1 VKLNKIVLLLVYT
14 LAGLIAASAPLRAQR
29 LQALGAKTI
38 LSGTVP
44 RWLNRATRLGP
55 ADENRRVVIEAYLG
69 WRNQSELEQ
78 LIKEQ
83 ATPGDAR
90 YGQFLTPEQFHA
102 TFSPRAEDV
111 ALVQRTLSAIGLN
124 IKYTPASGLFV
135 EASGTV
141 GQIKQAFGV
150 SQNLYSYRGKILRAH
165 AEEPSLPA
173 QLSGLVTYIDGLDDT
188 RPLMKPA
195 LARPLRA
202 GMQPSSTTGIIP
214 PPVGANNLYPCANY
228 WDDHQALL
236 ESPSPFPYG
245 PDLPWQICGYT
256 PQQVRAAYGANQV
269 SETGRN
275 VRVAIADLY
284 VSSTLMADVNRYS
297 ANHGLPQL
305 TSQNFAEILQP
316 GVNYIPTGDPCGS
329 QGWLGEETLDVTAVH
344 SMAPN
349 AFILYVGGSCDQ
361 VDVVDEGE
369 GEQPLYQVID
379 QKLADI
385 ITNSWTYIGEGDVSS
400 ARLAIDTFQL
410 LQAAAEGI
418 TVLFASGDDGD
429 STQGAPP
436 VIPVASGSWPATSPY
451 ATAVGGTSLLLMNA
465 SGEKAEYGWANYLT
479 TFNGTPVVNAKAT
492 KVTDQGW
499 GAFEYAGGSGGGPS
513 LIIPEPFYQSNVVPN
528 IFATQ
533 TYTAAGAPV
542 PLNGPHR
549 VTPDIAM
556 VADPDT
562 ALMEGQTLIIGT
574 PPVDPGCT
582 KTSLITEYCE
592 SPIGGT
598 SLATPLFAGVLALV
612 NERRFSEGLS
622 AVGFV
627 NPALYALHVGGT
639 GANAPIVDVNA
650 PSEPIG
656 VLVFYPGF
664 SFYGFA
670 TLDSNPTSNG
680 NIVENVD
687 SSLRSVPGY
696 DNVTGLGAPWVPALL
711 QALGGRGE

>member
-1 VKLNKIVLLLVYT
+1 MKSNTIVLFVVYT
-14 LAGLIAASAPLRAQR
+14 LAGLIAASAPSRAQQ
-29 LQALGAKTI
+29 LQTPGAKTI

-44 RWLNRATRLGP
+44 AWLSQARKLGP
-55 ADENRRVVIEAYLG
+55 ADENTRIVIEAYLS
-69 WRNQSELEQ
+69 WRNQGQLEQ
-78 LIKEQ
+78 LIQEQ
-83 ATPGDAR
+83 ATPGNSR

-102 TFSPRAEDV
+102 AFSPRSQDV
-111 ALVQRTLSAIGLN
+111 ALVQRTLSALGLN
-124 IKYTPASGLFV
+124 IKHTPASGLFV
-135 EASGTV
+135 AASGTV
-141 GQIKQAFGV
+141 AQIKQVFGV
-150 SQNLYSYRGKILRAH
+150 SQNLYSYRGKTLRAH

-188 RPLMKPA
+188 RPLRKPG

-202 GMQPSSTTGIIP
+202 GMQPSSTTGVIP
-214 PPVGANNLYPCANY
+214 PPEGANNLYPCSNY

-245 PDLPWQICGYT
+245 SDLPWQICGYT
-256 PQQVRAAYGANQV
+256 PQQVRSAYGADQV
-269 SETGRN
+269 SETGRH

-284 VSSTLMADVNRYS
+284 VSSTLVADVNRYS

-305 TSQNFAEILQP
+305 TSENFSEILQP
-316 GVNYIPTGDPCGS
+316 GVNYVPAGDPCGS
-329 QGWLGEETLDVTAVH
+329 QGWLGEQTLDVTAVH

-369 GEQPLYQVID
+369 GEEPLYQVID
-379 QKLADI
+379 QRLADI
-385 ITNSWTYIGEGDVSS
+385 ISNSWGYIGEGDVSP

-418 TVLFASGDDGD
+418 TVLFGSGDDGD
-429 STQGAPP
+429 STQGSPP
-436 VIPVASGSWPATSPY
+436 TIPVASGNWPATSPY

-465 SGEKAEYGWANYLT
+465 SGEKSEYGWANYFT
-479 TFNGTPVVNAKAT
+479 NFNGTPVVNGKAT

-499 GAFEYAGGSGGGPS
+499 VPFEYAGGSGGGPS
-513 LIIPEPFYQSNVVPN
+513 LIMPEPFYQFNVVPN
-528 IFATQ
+528 IFATL
-533 TYTAAGAPV
+533 TYTAAGTPV
-542 PLNGPHR
+542 HLNGPHR

-582 KTSLITEYCE
+582 KTGQTTEYCE

-612 NERRFSEGLS
+612 NEKRFSQGLN

-639 GANAPIVDVNA
+639 GSNAPIVDVNA

-670 TLDSNPTSNG
+670 TLDSYPDNNG

-687 SSLRSVPGY
+687 SSLRSAPGY

-711 QALGGRGE
+711 QALGGRGK

>member
-1 VKLNKIVLLLVYT
+1 VKSNKIVLLLLCT
-14 LAGLIAASAPLRAQR
+14 LAGLADSGRLLAQQ
-29 LQALGAKTI
+29 LPTPGAKTI

-44 RWLNRATRLGP
+44 RWLGQARQLGP
-55 ADENRRVVIEAYLG
+55 ADENTRIVIDAYLS

-78 LIKEQ
+78 LIQDQ
-83 ATPGDAR
+83 ATPGNSR

-102 TFSPRAEDV
+102 AFSPRSEDV
-111 ALVQRTLSAIGLN
+111 ALVQRTLSALGL
-124 IKYTPASGLFV
+124 IVRYTPASGLFV
-135 EASGTV
+135 EASGTLR
-141 GQIKQAFGV
+141 QIKQAFGV

-173 QLSGLVTYIDGLDDT
+173 QLSGLVTSIDGLDDT

-202 GMQPSSTTGIIP
+202 ATQQALTTGDIQP
-214 PPVGANNLYPCANY
+214 PLGSNNLYPCSNY
-228 WDDHQALL
+228 WDDHHAELV
-236 ESPSPFPYG
+236 SPTPFPYG
-245 PDLPWQICGYT
+245 SNLPWQICGYT
-256 PQQVRAAYGANQV
+256 PQQVLAAYGADQV
-269 SETGRN
+269 AETGLS
-275 VRVAIADLY
+275 VRVAITDLY
-284 VSSTLMADVNRYS
+284 ASSTIMADVNQYS
-297 ANHGLPQL
+297 LNHGLPPL
-305 TSQNFAEILQP
+305 NAENFSQILAKR
-316 GVNYIPTGDPCGS
+316 VNYVPAGDPCES

-349 AFILYVGGSCDQ
+349 ASILYVGGSCDQ
-361 VDVVDEGE
+361 VDVVDEGVA
-369 GEQPLYQVID
+369 EQPLYKVID

-385 ITNSWTYIGEGDVSS
+385 ITNSWTYFGEVDVSAS
-400 ARLAIDTFQL
+400 RLAIDTNQL

-418 TVLFASGDDGD
+418 TVVFASGDDGD
-429 STQGAPP
+429 STQGPPP

-465 SGEKAEYGWANYLT
+465 SGEKAEYGWANYFT
-479 TFNGTPVVNAKAT
+479 TFNGTPVVNGNAT

-499 GAFEYAGGSGGGPS
+499 GPFEYNGGSGGGPS
-513 LIIPEPFYQSNVVPN
+513 LIIPEPSYQLNVVPN

-533 TYTAAGAPV
+533 TYTADGTLV
-542 PLNGPHR
+542 LLNGPHR

-556 VADPDT
+556 LADPDT
-562 ALMEGQTLIIGT
+562 GFLVGQTFIIDT

-582 KTSLITEYCE
+582 KTSKTTEYCE
-592 SPIGGT
+592 SNYGGT
-598 SLATPLFAGVLALV
+598 SLATPTFAGVLALV
-612 NERRFSEGLS
+612 NERRFSQGLS

-627 NPALYALHVGGT
+627 NPALYGLQVGAAGSNT
-639 GANAPIVDVNA
+639 PIVDVNA

-670 TLDSNPTSNG
+670 TLDSYPTSNG

-687 SSLRSVPGY
+687 SSLRSAPGY
-696 DNVTGLGAPWVPALL
+696 DNVTGLGVPWVPALL
-711 QALGGRGE
+711 QALGGPGK

>member
-1 VKLNKIVLLLVYT
+1 MLVVCT
-14 LAGLIAASAPLRAQR
+14 LAGFITASAPLRAQQ
-29 LQALGAKTI
+29 LQTSAAKTI
-38 LSGTVP
+38 LSGAVP
-44 RWLNRATRLGP
+44 AWLGQARELGP
-55 ADENRRVVIEAYLG
+55 ADENARVVIEAYLS
-69 WRNQSELEQ
+69 WRNQSQLER
-78 LIKEQ
+78 LIQEQ
-83 ATPGDAR
+83 ATPGNPR

-102 TFSPRAEDV
+102 AFSPAFQDV
-111 ALVQRTLSAIGLN
+111 ALVQRTLSALGFN
-124 IKYTPASGLFV
+124 IRYTPASGLFV
-135 EASGTV
+135 AASGTV
-141 GQIKQAFGV
+141 RQIKQVFGV

-173 QLSGLVTYIDGLDDT
+173 QLSGLVTYIAGLDDT

-202 GMQPSSTTGIIP
+202 GTQPSSPTGVIP
-214 PPVGANNLYPCANY
+214 PPVGSNNLYPCSYY

-245 PDLPWQICGYT
+245 SDLPWQICGYT
-256 PQQVRAAYGANQV
+256 PQQVRAAYGADRV
-269 SETGRN
+269 FETGRN

-305 TSQNFAEILQP
+305 TSENFSEILQP
-316 GVNYIPTGDPCGS
+316 GVNYVPAGDPCGS
-329 QGWLGEETLDVTAVH
+329 QGWLGEQTLDVTAVH

-349 AFILYVGGSCDQ
+349 ASILYVGGSCDQ
-361 VDVVDEGE
+361 VDVVDEGVAE
-369 GEQPLYQVID
+369 EPLYQVID
-379 QKLADI
+379 RRLADI
-385 ITNSWTYIGEGDVSS
+385 ITNSWTYIGEGDVSA
-400 ARLAIDTFQL
+400 ARLSIDTFQL

-436 VIPVASGSWPATSPY
+436 VIPVGSGSWPATSPY
-451 ATAVGGTSLLLMNA
+451 ATAVGGTSLLLRNA
-465 SGEKAEYGWANYLT
+465 SGDKSEYGWANYFT
-479 TFNGTPVVNAKAT
+479 TFSGTPVVSANAT
-492 KVTDQGW
+492 KVQDQGW
-499 GAFEYAGGSGGGPS
+499 GSFEYGGGSGGGPS
-513 LIIPEPFYQSNVVPN
+513 LIVPEPFYQWNVVPN
-528 IFATQ
+528 IFATL
-533 TYTAAGAPV
+533 TYTAAGTPV

-562 ALMEGQTLIIGT
+562 GLLEGQTLIVGT

-582 KTSLITEYCE
+582 KTGETTEYCE

-598 SLATPLFAGVLALV
+598 SLASPLFAGVMALV
-612 NERRFSEGLS
+612 NERRFSQGLS

-627 NPALYALHVGGT
+627 NPALYALHAGGVGSS
-639 GANAPIVDVNA
+639 APIVDVNA

-670 TLDSNPTSNG
+670 TLDSYPAGNG
-680 NIVENVD
+680 SIVENVD

>member
-1 VKLNKIVLLLVYT
+1 LKSNKNVLLVVCT
-14 LAGLIAASAPLRAQR
+14 LAGLIAASAPLRAQQ
-29 LQALGAKTI
+29 LQTPSAKMI
-38 LSGTVP
+38 LSSSVPAWLSQAQKVGT
-44 RWLNRATRLGP
+44 
-55 ADENRRVVIEAYLG
+55 ADENKRVVIEAYLS
-69 WRNQSELEQ
+69 WRNRNELEQ
-78 LIKEQ
+78 LIQEQ
-83 ATPGDAR
+83 ATPGNSR

-102 TFSPRAEDV
+102 AFSPRSQDV
-111 ALVQRTLSAIGLN
+111 ALVQRTLSALGFN
-124 IKYTPASGLFV
+124 IRYTPASGLFV
-135 EASGTV
+135 AASGTV

-150 SQNLYSYRGKILRAH
+150 SQNLYAYRGKILRAH

-173 QLSGLVTYIDGLDDT
+173 QLSGLVSYIDGLDES

-195 LARPLRA
+195 LARPIRA
-202 GMQPSSTTGIIP
+202 GTQPSITTGVIP
-214 PPVGANNLYPCANY
+214 PPQGGNNLYPCSTY

-245 PDLPWQICGYT
+245 SNLPWQICGYT
-256 PQQVRAAYGANQV
+256 PQQVRAAYGADQV
-269 SETGRN
+269 AETGRN

-284 VSSTLMADVNRYS
+284 VSSTLVADVNRYS

-305 TSQNFAEILQP
+305 TAANFSEILQP
-316 GVNYIPTGDPCGS
+316 GVNYVPTGDPCGS
-329 QGWLGEETLDVTAVH
+329 QGWLGEQTLDVTAVH

-349 AFILYVGGSCDQ
+349 ASILYVGGSCDQ

-385 ITNSWTYIGEGDVSS
+385 ITNSWTYIGEGDVST

-429 STQGAPP
+429 STRGAPP
-436 VIPVASGSWPATSPY
+436 VIPVGSGSWPATSPF

-465 SGEKAEYGWANYLT
+465 SGEKAEYGWANYFT
-479 TFNGTPVVNAKAT
+479 SFDGTPFVNADAT
-492 KVTDQGW
+492 TVKDHGW
-499 GAFEYAGGSGGGPS
+499 GPFLFGGGSGGGPS
-513 LIIPEPFYQSNVVPN
+513 LIVPEPFYQWSVVPN
-528 IFATQ
+528 KFATL
-533 TYTAAGAPV
+533 TYTATGTPV

-582 KTSLITEYCE
+582 KTGETTEYCE

-598 SLATPLFAGVLALV
+598 SLASPLFAGVLALA
-612 NERRFSEGLS
+612 NERRFSQGRS

-627 NPALYALHVGGT
+627 NPALYALHVGAT
-639 GANAPIVDVNA
+639 GSNAPIVDVNA

-670 TLDSNPTSNG
+670 TLDSYPTSSG
-680 NIVENVD
+680 PIVENVD

-696 DNVTGLGAPWVPALL
+696 DNVTGLGVPWVPALL

>member
-1 VKLNKIVLLLVYT
+1 
-14 LAGLIAASAPLRAQR
+14 
-29 LQALGAKTI
+29 
-38 LSGTVP
+38 
-44 RWLNRATRLGP
+44 
-55 ADENRRVVIEAYLG
+55 
-69 WRNQSELEQ
+69 
-78 LIKEQ
+78 
-83 ATPGDAR
+83 
-90 YGQFLTPEQFHA
+90 
-102 TFSPRAEDV
+102 
-111 ALVQRTLSAIGLN
+111 
-124 IKYTPASGLFV
+124 
-135 EASGTV
+135 
-141 GQIKQAFGV
+141 
-150 SQNLYSYRGKILRAH
+150 
-165 AEEPSLPA
+165 
-173 QLSGLVTYIDGLDDT
+173 
-188 RPLMKPA
+188 
-195 LARPLRA
+195 
-202 GMQPSSTTGIIP
+202 
-214 PPVGANNLYPCANY
+214 
-228 WDDHQALL
+228 
-236 ESPSPFPYG
+236 
-245 PDLPWQICGYT
+245 
-256 PQQVRAAYGANQV
+256 
-269 SETGRN
+269 
-275 VRVAIADLY
+275 
-284 VSSTLMADVNRYS
+284 
-297 ANHGLPQL
+297 
-305 TSQNFAEILQP
+305 
-316 GVNYIPTGDPCGS
+316 
-329 QGWLGEETLDVTAVH
+329 
-344 SMAPN
+344 
-349 AFILYVGGSCDQ
+349 

-385 ITNSWTYIGEGDVSS
+385 ITNSWGYTGEGDVSQ
-400 ARLAIDTFQL
+400 ARLAIDTLQL

-465 SGEKAEYGWANYLT
+465 SGEKAEYGWANYFT
-479 TFNGTPVVNAKAT
+479 TFNGTPVVNGSAT
-492 KVTDQGW
+492 KVMDQGW
-499 GAFEYAGGSGGGPS
+499 GPFEYAGGSGGGPS
-513 LIIPEPFYQSNVVPN
+513 LIIPEPFYQWEVVPN

-533 TYTAAGAPV
+533 TYTAAGTPV

-549 VTPDIAM
+549 VTPDISM

-598 SLATPLFAGVLALV
+598 SLATPLFAGVMALV
-612 NERRFSEGLS
+612 NERRFSQGLS

-639 GANAPIVDVNA
+639 GANTPIVDVNA

-670 TLDSNPTSNG
+670 TLDSDPTSDG

-687 SSLRSVPGY
+687 SSLHSAPGY

-711 QALGGRGE
+711 QALGGRGQ

>member
-1 VKLNKIVLLLVYT
+1 VKSNKIVLLVVYA
-14 LAGLIAASAPLRAQR
+14 LAGLIAVSAPLRAQQR
-29 LQALGAKTI
+29 QTPGAKT

-44 RWLNRATRLGP
+44 AGLGQARQLGP
-55 ADENRRVVIEAYLG
+55 ADENKRVVIEAYLS
-69 WRNQSELEQ
+69 WRNPSELEQ
-78 LIKEQ
+78 LIEAQ
-83 ATPGDAR
+83 ATPGNSR

-102 TFSPRAEDV
+102 AFSPRSQDV
-111 ALVQRTLSAIGLN
+111 ALVQRTLSALGFN
-124 IKYTPASGLFV
+124 IRYTPASGLFV

-141 GQIKQAFGV
+141 GQIKQVFGV

-173 QLSGLVTYIDGLDDT
+173 QLSGLVTYIDGLDET

-202 GMQPSSTTGIIP
+202 GMQPSSTSGVIP
-214 PPVGANNLYPCANY
+214 PPQGGDNLYPCSNY

-236 ESPSPFPYG
+236 ESPVPFPYG
-245 PDLPWQICGYT
+245 SNLPWQICGYT
-256 PQQVRAAYGANQV
+256 PQQVRAAYGADQV

-284 VSSTLMADVNRYS
+284 VSSTLVADVNRYS

-305 TSQNFAEILQP
+305 TSENFSEILQP
-316 GVNYIPTGDPCGS
+316 GVNYVPTGDPCGS
-329 QGWLGEETLDVTAVH
+329 QGWLGEQTLDVTAVH

-349 AFILYVGGSCDQ
+349 ATILYVGGSCDQ

-379 QKLADI
+379 QRLADI
-385 ITNSWTYIGEGDVSS
+385 ITNSWTYIGEGDVST

-436 VIPVASGSWPATSPY
+436 VIPVGSGSWPATSPY

-465 SGEKAEYGWANYLT
+465 SGEKAEYGWANYFT
-479 TFNGTPVVNAKAT
+479 SFNDMSGSLT

-499 GAFEYAGGSGGGPS
+499 APFEYGGGSGGGPS
-513 LIIPEPFYQSNVVPN
+513 LIVPEPFYQWNVVPN
-528 IFATQ
+528 IFATL
-533 TYTAAGAPV
+533 TYTAAGTPV

-549 VTPDIAM
+549 VTPDISM

-562 ALMEGQTLIIGT
+562 ALMEGQTLLIGT

-582 KTSLITEYCE
+582 KTGPTTEYCE

-598 SLATPLFAGVLALV
+598 SLASPLFAGVMALV
-612 NERRFSEGLS
+612 NERRFSQGLG

-627 NPALYALHVGGT
+627 NPALYALHGGT
-639 GANAPIVDVNA
+639 GSNAPIVDVNA

-656 VLVFYPGF
+656 VLVVYPGYF
-664 SFYGFA
+664 GGFA
-670 TLDSNPTSNG
+670 TLDSYPTKNG

-711 QALGGRGE
+711 QALGGRGK